1 MFQTRSLVIA
11 TKHKKET
18 VISPLI
24 EKALGVTCF
33 VNEDFDTDELG
44 TFTGEIERIEDP
56 VSTVK
61 RKCLEAMELS
71 QCDLGIAS
79 EGSFGAH
86 PTFIFANADDEIM
99 IFIDKKNNLEI
110 LAREISTSTNFN
122 AKEIF
127 KENELLEFATKAKF
141 PSHGLIL
148 RKSKEENTE
157 IFKGITNRKDLLHF
171 YKKLSLK
178 YPSVYVETDMRAMYN
193 PTRMVVIESLTKK
206 LIDKIN
212 SKCPNCN
219 IPGFSVTEV
228 KKGLPCELCGYP
240 TQSTLS
246 QFYECSHCHLIQ
258 ERMFPNNKETEDPQ
272 YCDYC
277 NP

>member
-157 IFKGITNRKDLLHF
+157 IFKGITNRKDLLHI

-193 PTRMVVIESLTKK
+193 PTRMLVIESLTKK

-212 SKCPNCN
+212 SKCPKCN
-219 IPGFSVTEV
+219 IPGFGVREV

-246 QFYECSHCHLIQ
+246 LFYECSQCHLIQ
-258 ERMFPNNKETEDPQ
+258 EQMFPNNKETEDPQ